1 MSSGW
6 LNMDLCMQMKQKKQ
20 RRHKIFKDNV
30 KYIENFNNG
39 VGKDRGYKLAVN
51 KFADLTN
58 DEFRSMYAGYDWQ
71 NQNSPVISTSDPDA
85 SSPMD
90 ANSTVT
96 DVPSSMDSREN
107 GAVTPVKDQGDCN
120 CCWAFSS
127 VAAVEGITKIETG
140 KLMSLSEQELVDCDT
155 GSFDRGC
162 TVGRM
167 DTAFEFIKNNN
178 GLTTEADYPFVGN
191 DYGACKTTKDEN
203 DAAAATISGFKFV
216 PANNEQALMQVVADQ
231 PVSVSIDSSGYMF
244 QFYSSGIIKSE
255 ECGTDIDHGVTAI
268 GYGASSDGT
277 KYWLVKNSWGTGWGE
292 GGYVRIQREV
302 GAQEGAC
309 GIAMMA
315 SYPTV

>member
-1 MSSGW
+1 MLKMHEQWMAQHG
-6 LNMDLCMQMKQKKQ
+6 LVYADEAEKQ

-58 DEFRSMYAGYDWQ
+58 DEFRSMYA
-71 NQNSPVISTSDPDA
+71 DPDA

-231 PVSVSIDSSGYMF
+231 P
-244 QFYSSGIIKSE
+244 

>member
-1 MSSGW
+1 M
-6 LNMDLCMQMKQKKQ
+6 
-20 RRHKIFKDNV
+20 
-30 KYIENFNNG
+30 
-39 VGKDRGYKLAVN
+39 
-51 KFADLTN
+51 
-58 DEFRSMYAGYDWQ
+58 
-71 NQNSPVISTSDPDA
+71 
-85 SSPMD
+85 
-90 ANSTVT
+90 
-96 DVPSSMDSREN
+96 
-107 GAVTPVKDQGDCN
+107 
-120 CCWAFSS
+120 
-127 VAAVEGITKIETG
+127 EGITKIETG

-191 DYGACKTTKDEN
+191 DYGACKTTKYEN

-231 PVSVSIDSSGYMF
+231 PVSVSIDSSGYRF

-277 KYWLVKNSWGTGWGE
+277 NYWLVKNSWGTGWGE

-302 GAQEGAC
+302 GAQEGTC

>member
-1 MSSGW
+1 
-6 LNMDLCMQMKQKKQ
+6 MKQKKQ
-20 RRHKIFKDNV
+20 RRHMIFEDNV

-58 DEFRSMYAGYDWQ
+58 DEFNSMYA
-71 NQNSPVISTSDPDA
+71 DPDA

-107 GAVTPVKDQGDCN
+107 GAVTPVKDQGDY
-120 CCWAFSS
+120 CCWAFSA

-178 GLTTEADYPFVGN
+178 GLTTEVDYPFVGN
-191 DYGACKTTKDEN
+191 DYGACKTTKYEN

-231 PVSVSIDSSGYMF
+231 PVS
-244 QFYSSGIIKSE
+244 